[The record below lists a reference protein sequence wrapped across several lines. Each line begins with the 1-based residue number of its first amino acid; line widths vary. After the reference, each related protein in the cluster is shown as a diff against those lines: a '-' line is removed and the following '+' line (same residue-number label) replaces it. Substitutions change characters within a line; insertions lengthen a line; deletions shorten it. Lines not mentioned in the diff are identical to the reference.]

1 MIIGEGKMRHGGID
15 SHEGGYRFPQCF
27 RSSRRTGLR
36 DRTSETA
43 GITDRCIRKQDI
55 KGERMTERFK
65 YEDMTDEELID
76 QLREGDRQ
84 VMDYICDKYK
94 NLVRS
99 KAKSMYILG
108 GDSEDLIQEGMIG
121 LFKAVR
127 DYDCGRDA
135 SFYTFADLCIS
146 RQMYTAVQA
155 SQRLKHTPLNTYV
168 SLDSH
173 GRTEEDR
180 DPETQT
186 LAELLTD
193 KTGRNP
199 EELFLD
205 KERVAYLEKRIATEL
220 SELERQV
227 LDLYITGMSYTQ
239 IAKVLRRSE
248 KATENALTRAK
259 QKIRGFLSKES
270 KF

>member
-1 MIIGEGKMRHGGID
+1 
-15 SHEGGYRFPQCF
+15 
-27 RSSRRTGLR
+27 
-36 DRTSETA
+36 
-43 GITDRCIRKQDI
+43 
-55 KGERMTERFK
+55 MTPLFEQS
-65 YEDMTDEELID
+65 DEELCV
-76 QLREGDRQ
+76 LASAGDRQ
-84 VMDYICDKYK
+84 AEECLVGRYTR
-94 NLVRS
+94 LVRIC
-99 KAKSMYILG
+99 ARPFFLAG

-155 SQRLKHTPLNTYV
+155 SKRLKHTPLNTYV

-173 GRTEEDR
+173 GRMEEDR

-186 LAELLTD
+186 LAELLAD

-270 KF
+270 KI